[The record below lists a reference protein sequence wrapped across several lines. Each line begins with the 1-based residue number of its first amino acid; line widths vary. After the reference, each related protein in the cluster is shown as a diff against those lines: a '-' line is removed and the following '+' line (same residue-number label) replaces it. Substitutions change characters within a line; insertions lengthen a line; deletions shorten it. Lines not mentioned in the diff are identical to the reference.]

1 MDCNLQGSSVHGVA
15 RVRHDL
21 VTKPPI
27 PPPVKT
33 LVIHATGTEMAR
45 DVVLTCFRQQALKQ
59 TMQPHALAYSVP
71 SAWTPH
77 HHLLVLSLA
86 ESSSSSK
93 AQVCA
98 WPSRPQPWMPISVGE
113 MRPIFEKLVAVFLG
127 SHHGKH
133 YKWVQ
138 KEKPGHSGMFVAQ
151 KCYTVSW
158 TLCQK
163 ALSFA
168 RDFSVAS
175 LLALLFPA
183 NREGRKIS
191 ALGVKFQALLTPCCC
206 PFMPTSISNWSTA
219 VHHRALKGALTF

>member
-1 MDCNLQGSSVHGVA
+1 MHYSLPRWCYWCRISLPRQETKVQSLGGEDPPEKGMATRSSILGLENPMDRGAWRATVHGVA

-98 WPSRPQPWMPISVGE
+98 
-113 MRPIFEKLVAVFLG
+113 
-127 SHHGKH
+127 
-133 YKWVQ
+133 
-138 KEKPGHSGMFVAQ
+138 
-151 KCYTVSW
+151 
-158 TLCQK
+158 
-163 ALSFA
+163 
-168 RDFSVAS
+168 
-175 LLALLFPA
+175 
-183 NREGRKIS
+183 
-191 ALGVKFQALLTPCCC
+191 
-206 PFMPTSISNWSTA
+206 
-219 VHHRALKGALTF
+219 

>member
-1 MDCNLQGSSVHGVA
+1 MYTLTLTNQSLLRSSVGNESACNSLRPDVGDVSVIPESGRFVRKVDRNNPLQYYLLENPNDRGARQTTVHGVA

-77 HHLLVLSLA
+77 RHLLVLSRA

-98 WPSRPQPWMPISVGE
+98 
-113 MRPIFEKLVAVFLG
+113 
-127 SHHGKH
+127 
-133 YKWVQ
+133 
-138 KEKPGHSGMFVAQ
+138 
-151 KCYTVSW
+151 
-158 TLCQK
+158 
-163 ALSFA
+163 
-168 RDFSVAS
+168 
-175 LLALLFPA
+175 
-183 NREGRKIS
+183 
-191 ALGVKFQALLTPCCC
+191 
-206 PFMPTSISNWSTA
+206 
-219 VHHRALKGALTF
+219 